1 MHLML
6 KDNFLFQIERRDEKE
21 HSRGE
26 NSMCKGTEAWKSVFL
41 RTESSSYN
49 TKRWLVSGWFQ
60 SRPGVL
66 SPT

>member
-49 TKRWLVSGWFQ
+49 TKR
-60 SRPGVL
+60 
-66 SPT
+66 